1 MQYFT
6 IIFMIIIGAIIGWVT
21 NILAIKLLFRPLKP
35 LRIPIINYEIQGLL
49 PKRKAEIA
57 SNIGKTVDEELL
69 SLEDILNKMIE
80 DQDKK
85 NIVKAIKIRVN
96 MVIDEKMPSIM
107 PSTFKNIIKEYID
120 TVVEEEIASLINDL
134 SEDLIHKATA
144 RINIKEMVEDRIN
157 DFEMEKIEEII
168 LSIAK
173 KELKHIERLGGILGA
188 LIGLI
193 QGIIVIIIS

>member
-1 MQYFT
+1 M
-6 IIFMIIIGAIIGWVT
+6 
-21 NILAIKLLFRPLKP
+21 NLEEIKDLKE
-35 LRIPIINYEIQGLL
+35 EICFY
-49 PKRKAEIA
+49 
-57 SNIGKTVDEELL
+57 DEVV
-69 SLEDILNKMIE
+69 LNKMIE
-80 DQDKK
+80 DEDKS

-96 MVIDEKMPSIM
+96 MIIDDKMPPIM
-107 PSTFKNIIKEYID
+107 PSTFKNMIKEYVD

-157 DFEMEKIEEII
+157 AFEMEKIEDII

-173 KELKHIERLGGILGA
+173 KELKHIERLGGILGG

-193 QGIIVIIIS
+193 QGIIVIMIR

>member
-1 MQYFT
+1 M
-6 IIFMIIIGAIIGWVT
+6 G
-21 NILAIKLLFRPLKP
+21 
-35 LRIPIINYEIQGLL
+35 
-49 PKRKAEIA
+49 
-57 SNIGKTVDEELL
+57 D
-69 SLEDILNKMIE
+69 
-80 DQDKK
+80 
-85 NIVKAIKIRVN
+85 
-96 MVIDEKMPSIM
+96 
-107 PSTFKNIIKEYID
+107 IIKEYID

>member
-1 MQYFT
+1 MQFVT
-6 IIFMIIIGAIIGWVT
+6 IMFMVIIGAVIGWIT
-21 NILAIKLLFRPLKP
+21 NILAIKLLFRPLRPYKIP
-35 LRIPIINYEIQGLL
+35 LLNYEIQGLL

-69 SLEDILNKMIE
+69 SIEDILNKMIE
-80 DQDKK
+80 DEDKS

-96 MVIDEKMPSIM
+96 MIIDDKMPPIM
-107 PSTFKNIIKEYID
+107 PSTFKNMIKEYVD

-157 DFEMEKIEEII
+157 AFEMEKIEDII

-173 KELKHIERLGGILGA
+173 KELKHIERLGGILGG

-193 QGIIVIIIS
+193 QV

>member
-1 MQYFT
+1 MQFVT
-6 IIFMIIIGAIIGWVT
+6 IMFMVIIGAVIGWIT
-21 NILAIKLLFRPLKP
+21 NILAIKLLFRPLRHYKIP
-35 LRIPIINYEIQGLL
+35 LLNYEIQGLL

-69 SLEDILNKMIE
+69 SIEDILNKMIE
-80 DQDKK
+80 DEDKS

-96 MVIDEKMPSIM
+96 MIIDDKMPPIM
-107 PSTFKNIIKEYID
+107 PSTFKNMIKEYVD

-157 DFEMEKIEEII
+157 AFEMEKIEDII

-173 KELKHIERLGGILGA
+173 KELKHIERLGGILGG

-193 QGIIVIIIS
+193 QGIIVIMIR

>member
-1 MQYFT
+1 MQFVT
-6 IIFMIIIGAIIGWVT
+6 IMFMVIIGAVIGWIT
-21 NILAIKLLFRPLKP
+21 NILAIKLLFRPLRPYKIP
-35 LRIPIINYEIQGLL
+35 LLNYEIQGLL

-69 SLEDILNKMIE
+69 SIEDILNKMIE
-80 DQDKK
+80 DEDKS

-96 MVIDEKMPSIM
+96 MIIDDKMPPIM
-107 PSTFKNIIKEYID
+107 PSTFKNMIKEYVD

-157 DFEMEKIEEII
+157 TFEMEKIEDII

-173 KELKHIERLGGILGA
+173 KELKHIERLGGILGG

-193 QGIIVIIIS
+193 QGIIVIMIR